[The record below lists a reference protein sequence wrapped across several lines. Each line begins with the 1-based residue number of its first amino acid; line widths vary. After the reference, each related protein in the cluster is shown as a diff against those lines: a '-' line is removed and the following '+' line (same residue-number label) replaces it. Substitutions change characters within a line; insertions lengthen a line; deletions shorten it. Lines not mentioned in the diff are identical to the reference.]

1 MAAEN
6 SKVIDCRWLLADI
19 SRDIA
24 ISGSEEAML
33 NCAIQ
38 YAVES
43 HGFRDTPAFR
53 EQLRSLLREEGT
65 AKRL

>member
-1 MAAEN
+1 MAEN
-6 SKVIDCRWLLADI
+6 PKVIDCRWLLADI

-33 NCAIQ
+33 NSAMK

-53 EQLRSLLREEGT
+53 EQLRCLLRDEGK
-65 AKRL
+65 AERR